1 MTSNERAEESVP
13 ECQPN
18 EGEEKLYVVFC
29 IPSAETIHQGFGA
42 HYTLIYSKKENGN
55 SVSKTICADS
65 HKFVIKALRPNVIL

>member
-1 MTSNERAEESVP
+1 M
-13 ECQPN
+13 
-18 EGEEKLYVVFC
+18 LYVVFC